1 MMLTRTGLPEQVEV
15 AVVTKMVTVRHT
27 GALLPAAAVAALNQ
41 ARLDASLQAPRQQ
54 TKITGSWLTPW
65 RGKHSSPNLCLNF
78 KFFHLL
84 DFQTPSQTLDQGCP
98 HDMLPQGHFVPFLV
112 KHALLAGWV
121 LCNVLN

>member
-54 TKITGSWLTPW
+54 TKITGSWLPPW
-65 RGKHSSPNLCLNF
+65 RGKHSSPNLCL
-78 KFFHLL
+78 KFHIFPVARLS
-84 DFQTPSQTLDQGCP
+84 DPKPDTRPRMPT
-98 HDMLPQGHFVPFLV
+98 
-112 KHALLAGWV
+112 
-121 LCNVLN
+121 